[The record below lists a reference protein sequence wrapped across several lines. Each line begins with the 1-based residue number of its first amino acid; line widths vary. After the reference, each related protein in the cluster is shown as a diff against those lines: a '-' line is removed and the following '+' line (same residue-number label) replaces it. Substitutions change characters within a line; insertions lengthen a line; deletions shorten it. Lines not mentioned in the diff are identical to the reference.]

1 MGGESRKK
9 RAKTREDHGRGP
21 RTKRAKGECVDEM
34 TGLYSS
40 EKLWRGEPLS
50 WRSLGSGVGS
60 LG

>member
-40 EKLWRGEPLS
+40 EKLGRGEPLS
-50 WRSLGSGVGS
+50 WRSLG
-60 LG
+60 